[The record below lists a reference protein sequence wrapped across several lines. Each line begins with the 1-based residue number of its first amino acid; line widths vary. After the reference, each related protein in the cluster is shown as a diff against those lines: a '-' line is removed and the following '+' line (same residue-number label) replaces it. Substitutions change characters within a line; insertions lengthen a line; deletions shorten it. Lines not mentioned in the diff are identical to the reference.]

1 MRPTWPPVVLASA
14 SPRRLQLLATAG
26 VVVTVMPT
34 DIDETPHEG
43 ESPADLVRRLACEKA
58 AASTAMGALVIAAD
72 TTVALG
78 SVILNKPLDDDDAR
92 RMLHLLS
99 GRRHSV
105 FTGWCVR
112 DTRGVDAGAAAVVVA
127 GVVETGVVFRELD
140 DDDISAWLATGEHL
154 DKAGAYG
161 IQGAAAALVATVDG
175 SLTNVIGLPVDEVL
189 RALRA
194 RTMAAV

>member
-43 ESPADLVRRLACEKA
+43 ESPADLVHRLACEKA

>member
-112 DTRGVDAGAAAVVVA
+112 DTRGVDVGAAAVVVA